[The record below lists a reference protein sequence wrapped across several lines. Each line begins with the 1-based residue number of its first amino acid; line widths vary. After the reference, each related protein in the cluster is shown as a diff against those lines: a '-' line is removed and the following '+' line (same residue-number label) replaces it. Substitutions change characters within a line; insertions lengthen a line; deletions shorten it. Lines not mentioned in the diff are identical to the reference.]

1 MSSERAM
8 DKEKYSEEEN
18 APTALDDYDTSSENH
33 SLKIDFPSG
42 GTSLEKSQYIVT
54 KISEIGASS
63 NFKVTFHYLKK
74 LEEIVKSNP
83 KDNEIFYCLIE
94 GITVALQSQEDY
106 GNEETLNL
114 LMEKIISLIQNN
126 IEENDYLAAL
136 SDAFLLAEE
145 VFISNDLLED
155 LEKCTHFIINFSLEY
170 SNNIILRTSAADAV
184 IITLSGFGSDWN
196 YEKTK
201 QYGKL
206 LRGLLPPSETKGIF
220 ASILIKGLAEEIKW
234 YGDMHEF
241 GALERSLD
249 LMKEVYTSNLDFKI
263 ELIEDYTNGL
273 VSALRW
279 FGEEEE
285 DYTKMTVLLKE
296 VAQLTEE
303 NGFLQPIKI
312 AYANAL
318 RIALDLSGVMDDLDT
333 ATKLA
338 KDLYKL
344 SEENPDIRK
353 VQVIASIGLFK
364 AATWAGTFWET
375 GFVTSLLSDVGKIHE
390 RFPDDNSFKI
400 QLGRG
405 LFNLTKILT
414 KVGKKKII
422 EKILVEIRKLHKDN
436 PDLIEVAQYYS
447 KSIVNAIFLYS
458 EVSESKEEIFS
469 YLSYSEILVKTYPED
484 EEIILNYSK
493 ALVNV
498 IRILGKFGQ
507 IDEMEKM
514 LDTLKDFSITS
525 DSRDVLIRL
534 AKAYIDAITAY
545 GEMTE
550 LEKIIPLYNELIN
563 WAEDDTE
570 DIDFQILLAKAIVN
584 IVSSFGKNGKYT
596 EMEIYLDDLRELVDE
611 YPELSDMNI
620 QLAKGLSLA
629 VRWSIQANNSE
640 KAFEL
645 LNEINRL
652 QLQFADE
659 FDFHELYARASRR
672 LLVHSTQ
679 EGKNSR
685 ADLMLENLRALFK
698 DFPTAE
704 TIQLELARGLS
715 YTIIKKSNDFED
727 PTLQPLVMEMKGL
740 RIQFPNNEK
749 LEEIFNAVEPLF
761 KD

>member
-1 MSSERAM
+1 M
-8 DKEKYSEEEN
+8 DKEKYSDEDN
-18 APTALDDYDTSSENH
+18 ALSAFDNFETLSESNNF
-33 SLKIDFPSG
+33 KINFLSG
-42 GTSLEKSQYIVT
+42 GTSLEKSQHIVS
-54 KISEIGASS
+54 KISEIDDLG
-63 NFKVTFHYLKK
+63 NFQVILPYLKK
-74 LEEIVKSNP
+74 LEGIVKSNT
-83 KDNEIFYCLIE
+83 KNNEIFFCLIE
-94 GITVALQSQEDY
+94 GITIALQSLEDDR
-106 GNEETLNL
+106 NEEILIQI
-114 LMEKIISLIQNN
+114 MDKIILLLQINVKN
-126 IEENDYLAAL
+126 ADYLAAL
-136 SDAFLLAEE
+136 CDVFLLAEE
-145 VFISNDLLED
+145 VFTNNDLLED
-155 LEKCTHFIINFSLEY
+155 LEKYTHFLINFSLEH

-184 IITLSGFGSDWN
+184 IITLSGFGIDWN

-206 LRGLLPPSETKGIF
+206 LRGLLPPSETSGIF
-220 ASILIKGLAEEIKW
+220 AGILIKGLAEEIKC

-241 GALERSLD
+241 GALERSLT
-249 LMKEVYTSNLDFKI
+249 LMKEVYSSNSDFKI

-273 VSALRW
+273 INALRW
-279 FGEEEE
+279 FGEQEE
-285 DYTKMTVLLKE
+285 DYNKMMALLNE
-296 VAQLTEE
+296 VAQLTKE
-303 NGFLQPIKI
+303 NAFFEPIKI
-312 AYANAL
+312 AYAKGL
-318 RIALDLSGVMDDLDT
+318 RIALDLSGIMDDLDT

-338 KDLYKL
+338 KALYVL
-344 SEENPDIRK
+344 SEENPNIRK

-364 AATWAGTFWET
+364 AATWAGAFWET

-390 RFPDDNSFKI
+390 RFPNDNNFKK

-422 EKILVEIRKLHKDN
+422 EKILFEIRKLHKDN

-447 KSIVNAIFLYS
+447 KSIVNAIFLFG

-469 YLSYSEILVKTYPED
+469 YLSHSKILVKTYPED

-507 IDEMEKM
+507 LDKMEQM
-514 LDTLKDFSITS
+514 LDTLRDFSTEY
-525 DSRDVLIRL
+525 DSRVVLIRL

-563 WAEDDTE
+563 WAEDDIE
-570 DIDFQILLAKAIVN
+570 DVVFQILLAKAIVN
-584 IVSSFGKNGKYT
+584 IVSSFGKNSKYT
-596 EMEIYLDDLRELVDE
+596 EMEVYLDDLRLLVNE
-611 YPELSDMNI
+611 FPELSDVNV

-629 VRWSIQANNSE
+629 IRWFIQANNSE

-659 FDFHELYARASRR
+659 FEFHELYARASRR
-672 LLVHSTQ
+672 LLVYSTQ
-679 EGKNSR
+679 EGKISR
-685 ADLMLENLRALFK
+685 ASLMLENLRVLFK
-698 DFPTAE
+698 AYPTAE
-704 TIQLELARGLS
+704 IIQLELARGLS
-715 YTIIKKSNDFED
+715 YTIIKKSNDYKD
-727 PTLQPLVMEMKGL
+727 PILQSLVMEIKGL
-740 RIQFPNNEK
+740 RIQFPNNDK
-749 LEEIFNAVEPLF
+749 LEEIYIAVEPIF